1 MAEENCE
8 NCEDCNESGCSHDC
22 ENCEHKGESQSMRA
36 QLHPNSSV
44 KKVIA
49 VMSGKGGVGKSF
61 VTCLLACAM
70 NRKGKRVA
78 ILDADI
84 TGPSIPEAFG
94 VSSSR
99 VTAAEGDENAIMS
112 ITSDGG
118 IQMMSMDFLLE
129 ERHDPVVWRGPIIS
143 GAVKQFWTDVV
154 WQDVDYMFVDM
165 PPGTGDVPLT
175 VFQSIPVDGIVVVSS
190 PQQLVRVIVEKAVRM
205 ANMMQIPIVG
215 LVENMSFVKCPKCGE
230 VLNVYGK
237 SNIDAIA
244 KAYNLPVLAKIP
256 IEEKSSAAV
265 DLGTIEDLDVN
276 YVESVVDTLLAL

>member
-1 MAEENCE
+1 MAEESCE
-8 NCEDCNESGCSHDC
+8 NCEERDNGECAHDC
-22 ENCEHKGESQSMRA
+22 EHCERKGEGQSLMA
-36 QLHPNSSV
+36 QLHPKSSV

-94 VSSSR
+94 VGQTR
-99 VTAAEGDENAIMS
+99 VTEAEGDENAIMP

-118 IQMMSMDFLLE
+118 IQIMSMDFLLQE
-129 ERHDPVVWRGPIIS
+129 SRDPVVWRGPIIS

-154 WQDVDYMFVDM
+154 WKDVDYMFVDM

-175 VFQSIPVDGIVVVSS
+175 VFQSLPVDGIVVVSS

-215 LVENMSFVKCPKCGE
+215 LVENMSYVKCPKCGE

-244 KAYNLPVLAKIP
+244 KTYNVNVLAKIP

-265 DLGTIEDLDVN
+265 DLGTIEDLNAD
-276 YVESVVDTLLAL
+276 YVDGVIDTLLKL

>member
-1 MAEENCE
+1 MAEECE
-8 NCEDCNESGCSHDC
+8 NCGKGAGCDEECSHDC
-22 ENCEHKGESQSMRA
+22 EHCEHKEQDVRA
-36 QLHPNSSV
+36 ALHKGSSV

-94 VSSSR
+94 VGSAR
-99 VTAAEGDENAIMS
+99 VTEAEGDENAIMP

-129 ERHDPVVWRGPIIS
+129 QSHDPVVWRGPIIS

-175 VFQSIPVDGIVVVSS
+175 VFQSLPVDGIVVVSS

-215 LVENMSFVKCPKCGE
+215 LVENMSYVKCPKCGE
-230 VLNVYGK
+230 ELHVYGK

-244 KAYNLPVLAKIP
+244 KAYNLPVLSKIP
-256 IEEKSSAAV
+256 IEEQSSAAV
-265 DLGTIEDLDVN
+265 DLGTIEDLNVD
-276 YVESVVDTLLAL
+276 YVDCVIDTLLAM